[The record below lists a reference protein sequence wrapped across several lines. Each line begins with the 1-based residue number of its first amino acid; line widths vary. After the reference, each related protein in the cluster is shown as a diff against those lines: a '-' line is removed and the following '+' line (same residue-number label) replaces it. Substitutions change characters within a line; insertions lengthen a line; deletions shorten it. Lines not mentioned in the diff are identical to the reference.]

1 MPRETNAR
9 QQVNKSVVK
18 SAALPRIAGGRDAG
32 LPEKRGWM
40 HRDDP
45 NRSLGAQDARG
56 RNRVRL
62 AREHAPGL
70 RTGTLS
76 LLTLIVPGVRAD
88 DFCVRCLFG
97 FARSRVWEAAPKCV
111 DAESHR
117 EILFG
122 FASDRTRIDCHAAWH
137 AR

>member
-45 NRSLGAQDARG
+45 NHSLGAQEAWG

-88 DFCVRCLFG
+88 DFCVRSLFG